1 MTAEDIRIC
10 FVGDSFVNGTGDETA
25 LGWVGRVCALAHT
38 HGFPI
43 TSYNL
48 GIRRNTSAD
57 ILQRWESECFLRL
70 PAGCDNRV
78 VLSCGVN
85 DSMIENGALRVAPQH
100 SRANVRAI
108 LRAASQYKLLMVGPP
123 PMLEEAENQRIG
135 ALSRAFA
142 EEAAALG
149 VPFIELFSALVADAA
164 YKQEVAGNDG
174 AHPRSGGYTKI
185 ANIVASSPHWWF
197 HSYQGREP

>member
-1 MTAEDIRIC
+1 MIADDIRIC

-25 LGWVGRVCALAHT
+25 LGWVGRVCALAYA

-57 ILQRWESECFLRL
+57 ILERWENECSFRL

-85 DSMIENGALRVAPQH
+85 DSMLEDGALRVAPEQ

-108 LRAASQYKLLMVGPP
+108 LRAASRYPLLMVGPP
-123 PMLEEAENQRIG
+123 PMPEDAQNEQIS

-142 EEAAALG
+142 DEAAALG
-149 VPFIELFSALVADAA
+149 VPFIELFSPLVADAA
-164 YKQEVAGNDG
+164 YKQEVASNDG
-174 AHPRSGGYTKI
+174 AHPRSSGYTKI
-185 ANIVASSPHWWF
+185 ANIIASSPNWWF
-197 HSYQGREP
+197 HALL

>member
-1 MTAEDIRIC
+1 MQSVDNSEDIRIC

-25 LGWVGRVCALAHT
+25 LGWVGRVCALAHA
-38 HGFPI
+38 GGLPV

-57 ILQRWESECFLRL
+57 ILQRWERECTLRL

-78 VLSCGVN
+78 VFSCGVN
-85 DSMIENGALRVAPQH
+85 DSMLEDGALRVAPEH

-108 LRAASQYKLLMVGPP
+108 LSAARNYKLLMVGPP
-123 PMLEEAENQRIG
+123 PMPEDAQNERIG

-142 EEAAALG
+142 AEAALLA
-149 VPFIELFSALVADAA
+149 VPYIELCASLVSDAA
-164 YKQEVAGNDG
+164 YKREVANNDG
-174 AHPRSGGYTKI
+174 AHPRSAGYAKI
-185 ANIVASSPHWWF
+185 AQIIASSPNWWF
-197 HSYQGREP
+197 RAP